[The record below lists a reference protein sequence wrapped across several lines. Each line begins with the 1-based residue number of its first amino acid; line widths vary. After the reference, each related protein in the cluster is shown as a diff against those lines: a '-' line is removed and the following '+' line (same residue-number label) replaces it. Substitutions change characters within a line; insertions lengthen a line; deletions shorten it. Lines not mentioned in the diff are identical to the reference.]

1 MGIIEAIRKIERE
14 EGIEIGM
21 ERGMEKGIKRGMEKG
36 MEKKTYE
43 FVRNLLIAKKF
54 SIAEIANL
62 VGVTEAF
69 VNNVK
74 KEIKPGNQ

>member
-21 ERGMEKGIKRGMEKG
+21 ERGMEKGLEKG

-69 VNNVK
+69 VNKVK
-74 KEIKPGNQ
+74 KETKPRT